1 VTPAATASTMA
12 TDGTSFTT
20 LHWLVAAAVAFAAGS
35 IPFGPIVARAH
46 GVDLRTV
53 GSGNIGA
60 TNVGRALGRGWG
72 ILVYVLDAAKGAIPV
87 LLAGSMANIL
97 GKQPEDMA
105 SGELWGWLT
114 LPVAAVLGHM
124 FSPWMGFKGGKG
136 VATGS
141 GAMLAVWPVLVAIGL
156 WALVLAVTR
165 MVSVAS
171 VVAAIAIPMTVA
183 FSSISRTGDG
193 TPDGSMP
200 LEHAVPAIVVTG
212 AVAALVVWKHRG
224 NMQRVLAGTESKVG
238 KKTG

>member
-1 VTPAATASTMA
+1 MA

-97 GKQPEDMA
+97 GKQPEDMP

-141 GAMLAVWPVLVAIGL
+141 GAMLAVWPVLTGPVVVAIGL

-224 NMQRVLAGTESKVG
+224 NMQRVLAGTESRVG

>member
-1 VTPAATASTMA
+1 MA

-97 GKQPEDMA
+97 GKQPEAMA
-105 SGELWGWLT
+105 PGELWGWLT

-141 GAMLAVWPVLVAIGL
+141 GAMLAVYPVLTAPLLVAIGL
-156 WALVLAVTR
+156 WAVLLAVTR
-165 MVSVAS
+165 YMSVAS
-171 VVAAIAIPMTVA
+171 IAAAGAIPATVAALALL
-183 FSSISRTGDG
+183 RTGAG
-193 TPDGSMP
+193 TPDGELP
-200 LEHAVPAIVVTG
+200 IAHAVPALVVTG
-212 AVAALVVWKHRG
+212 AVAALVIAKHRS
-224 NMQRVLAGTESKVG
+224 NIERLLAGTEHRLGSK
-238 KKTG
+238 KR